1 MAKFMVAISENDM
14 ANHAQTLVNGR
25 CEHAPKSGKQLLFL
39 DFHSL
44 WFVCFFKEQNLL
56 FAPLSRGGGAKGLF
70 ASCGTGCCM
79 RH

>member
-1 MAKFMVAISENDM
+1 MVKFMVATSEKDK
-14 ANHAQTLVNGR
+14 AKHAQTLVNGR

-39 DFHSL
+39 DLHSL

-56 FAPLSRGGGAKGLF
+56 FASFSRGVGAKGLF
-70 ASCGTGCCM
+70 AWCETGCCM